1 MGKGS
6 EKRKLNRSDK
16 KFCERYESAFDKKLH
31 KDTTAN
37 TDRKRQVS
45 EADRPAGVMS
55 RTIYGLPA

>member
-6 EKRKLNRSDK
+6 EQRKLHRDDN
-16 KFCERYESAFDKKLH
+16 KFRDQYDEAFTRELH

-37 TDRKRQVS
+37 TATKRQVS

-55 RTIYGLPA
+55 RTIYTSV